1 MLPPEMDTGHTTT
14 CGYSLAVG
22 RSSPMWQSHLAKVE
36 VAAATTLRAERIPL
50 VEKTF
55 AILYIMKSK

>member
-1 MLPPEMDTGHTTT
+1 
-14 CGYSLAVG
+14 
-22 RSSPMWQSHLAKVE
+22 MWQSHLAKVE